1 MGAAVSAAGQGQWAS
16 FDLVKDRY
24 VIESCA
30 PSEESR
36 MVIIGRDLDEKYLHK
51 LFVRNERL
59 F

>member
-1 MGAAVSAAGQGQWAS
+1 MGAAVSAAVQGQWAS

-36 MVIIGRDLDEKYLHK
+36 MVIIGRDLDE
-51 LFVRNERL
+51 
-59 F
+59 